1 MLAFM
6 NTLKLIN
13 LALAFALELVMLAA
27 FGIFALAVLPDSWWR
42 FVLAA
47 VLIGA
52 AIALWARWGAPKSAT
67 RLKLPQRM
75 LFKAVMLESGAVALA
90 LAGQPAFAA
99 MFAAAIAINLTLAWL
114 WGQQGV

>member
-1 MLAFM
+1 M

-27 FGIFALAVLPDSWWR
+27 FGMFAFAVLPDSWWR

-47 VLIGA
+47 VLVGV

-67 RLKLPQRM
+67 RLKRPQRV
-75 LFKAVMLESGAVALA
+75 LFKAVMLEGGAAALA
-90 LAGQPAFAA
+90 LAGQPVWAA
-99 MFAAAIAINLTLAWL
+99 VVAATVAVNLTLAWL
-114 WGQQGV
+114 WGQEGV

>member
-1 MLAFM
+1 MLASM

-27 FGIFALAVLPDSWWR
+27 FGIFAFAVLPDSWWR
-42 FVLAA
+42 FVLAV
-47 VLIGA
+47 VLIGV

-67 RLKLPQRM
+67 RLKLPQRV
-75 LFKAVMLESGAVALA
+75 LFKGVMLELGAVALV
-90 LAGQPAFAA
+90 LAAEPVWAA
-99 MFAAAIAINLTLAWL
+99 VFAAAIAINLALAWL